1 MPRLA
6 IVVTLSA
13 LLSAPSAAAA
23 QALGQLFVEV
33 LDGSGQFVPG
43 LTASDFVVRE
53 DETEAGIVSVEPVG
67 PMKIAFMI
75 DNGDRMVEANALNPL
90 RDAMNG
96 FFDTVSPLH
105 EISLFTIG
113 RNIQRRVDFTTD
125 RARLKESA
133 GSIFLDRGAGA
144 VVLDGI
150 RETWERRFEDDEPF
164 PVFVMVLTD
173 GTESSGH
180 YNENEYVDLVNE
192 LITKSI
198 TVHVVLLS
206 SRGGSAVN
214 QYALNLT
221 ENTGGIYE
229 NIAAATGLGQT
240 LVDVAER
247 MNAHYEN
254 VSKRYRVVYERP
266 NPPGARI
273 SASIARPGARITGL
287 FAGLRMEQ

>member
-1 MPRLA
+1 MIRFAVVVAVSTLLA
-6 IVVTLSA
+6 L
-13 LLSAPSAAAA
+13 PSLAGA
-23 QALGQLFVEV
+23 QGLGQLFIEV
-33 LDGSGQFVPG
+33 TDGAGQFVPG
-43 LTASDFVVRE
+43 MTPSDFVIRE
-53 DETEAGIVSVEPVG
+53 DGRDAGIVSVEPMA

-75 DNGDRMVEANALNPL
+75 DNGDRMVEMNALNAL
-90 RDAMNG
+90 RNGMQGFLDA
-96 FFDTVSPLH
+96 VPPPH

-125 RARLKESA
+125 RAELKRSA
-133 GSIFLDRGAGA
+133 GEIFLDRGAGA

-173 GTESSGH
+173 GTESSGN
-180 YNENEYVDLVNE
+180 YNENEYVALINE

-206 SRGGSAVN
+206 SRGGSVIN
-214 QYALNLT
+214 QFAINLT

-229 NIAAATGLGQT
+229 NIAAATGIEQM
-240 LVDVAER
+240 LVSIADR

-266 NPPGARI
+266 NPPGAQI
-273 SASIARPGARITGL
+273 SASVTRPGAFLTGL
-287 FAGLRMEQ
+287 YGGLRMQ

>member
-1 MPRLA
+1 M
-6 IVVTLSA
+6 
-13 LLSAPSAAAA
+13 
-23 QALGQLFVEV
+23 QGF
-33 LDGSGQFVPG
+33 LDAVP
-43 LTASDFVVRE
+43 
-53 DETEAGIVSVEPVG
+53 P
-67 PMKIAFMI
+67 P
-75 DNGDRMVEANALNPL
+75 
-90 RDAMNG
+90 
-96 FFDTVSPLH
+96 H

-125 RARLKESA
+125 RAELKRSA
-133 GSIFLDRGAGA
+133 GEIFLDRGAGA

-173 GTESSGH
+173 GTESSGN
-180 YNENEYVDLVNE
+180 YNENEYVELVNE

-206 SRGGSAVN
+206 SRGGSVIN
-214 QYALNLT
+214 QFAINLT

-229 NIAAATGLGQT
+229 NIAAATGIEQM
-240 LVDVAER
+240 LVSIADR

-266 NPPGARI
+266 NPPGAQI
-273 SASIARPGARITGL
+273 SASVTRPGAFLTGL
-287 FAGLRMEQ
+287 YGGLRMQ

>member
-1 MPRLA
+1 MIRFAVALA
-6 IVVTLSA
+6 MSLA
-13 LLSAPSAAAA
+13 LPSLAGA
-23 QALGQLFVEV
+23 QALGQLFIEV
-33 LDGSGQFVPG
+33 TDASGQFVPG
-43 LTASDFVVRE
+43 LTAADFVVQE
-53 DETEAGIVSVEPVG
+53 DGRDAGVVSVEPMA

-75 DNGDRMVEANALNPL
+75 DNGDRMVEMNALNAL
-90 RDAMNG
+90 RDGMQG
-96 FFDTVSPLH
+96 FLDAVPPPH

-125 RARLKESA
+125 RAELKRSA
-133 GSIFLDRGAGA
+133 GEIFLDRGAGA

-173 GTESSGH
+173 GTESSGN
-180 YNENEYVDLVNE
+180 YNENEYVDLINE

-206 SRGGSAVN
+206 SRGGSVIN
-214 QYALNLT
+214 QFALNLT

-229 NIAAATGLGQT
+229 NIAAATGIEQM
-240 LVDVAER
+240 LVSIAER

-273 SASIARPGARITGL
+273 SASVVRPGARITGL
-287 FAGLRMEQ
+287 FAGLRMPQ

>member
-1 MPRLA
+1 MIRFA
-6 IVVTLSA
+6 VA
-13 LLSAPSAAAA
+13 FLLSLALPSLAGA
-23 QALGQLFVEV
+23 QGLGQLFIEV
-33 LDGSGQFVPG
+33 TDASGQFVPG
-43 LTASDFVVRE
+43 LTPADFSVQE
-53 DETEAGIVSVEPVG
+53 DGRDAGIVSVEPVA

-75 DNGDRMVEANALNPL
+75 DNGDRMVEMNALNAL
-90 RDAMNG
+90 RDGMQG
-96 FFDTVSPLH
+96 FLDAVPPPH

-125 RARLKESA
+125 RGQLKRSA
-133 GSIFLDRGAGA
+133 GEIFLDRGAGA

-206 SRGGSAVN
+206 SRGGSVIN
-214 QYALNLT
+214 QYAINLT
-221 ENTGGIYE
+221 QNTGGIYE
-229 NIAAATGLGQT
+229 NIAAATGIEQM
-240 LVDVAER
+240 LVSIAER

-273 SASIARPGARITGL
+273 AASLRRSGAYITGL
-287 FAGLRMEQ
+287 FAGLRMQQ

>member
-1 MPRLA
+1 MIRFAVVLA
-6 IVVTLSA
+6 VSA
-13 LLSAPSAAAA
+13 LLGLPSLAGA
-23 QALGQLFVEV
+23 QALGQLFIEV
-33 LDGSGQFVPG
+33 TDASGQFVPG
-43 LTASDFVVRE
+43 LTPADFLIQE
-53 DETEAGIVSVEPVG
+53 DQRDAGIVSVEPMA

-75 DNGDRMVEANALNPL
+75 DNGDRMVEMNALNAL
-90 RDAMNG
+90 RDGMQG
-96 FFDTVSPLH
+96 FLDAVPPPH

-125 RARLKESA
+125 RAELKRSA
-133 GSIFLDRGAGA
+133 GEIFLDRGAGS

-180 YNENEYVDLVNE
+180 YNENEYVDLINE

-206 SRGGSAVN
+206 SRGGSTIN
-214 QYALNLT
+214 QYAINLT

-229 NIAAATGLGQT
+229 NIAAATGIEQM
-240 LVDVAER
+240 LVSIAER

-273 SASIARPGARITGL
+273 SAGLSRSGAYITGL
-287 FAGLRMEQ
+287 FASLRMQ

>member
-1 MPRLA
+1 MLRLA
-6 IVVTLSA
+6 IVVALSA
-13 LLSAPSAAAA
+13 ILVAPSAVAA
-23 QALGQLFVEV
+23 QALGQLFIEV
-33 LDGSGQFVPG
+33 SDATGQFVPG
-43 LTASDFVVRE
+43 LTTSDFVVRE
-53 DETEAGIVSVEPVG
+53 DGTEAGIVSVEPVG
-67 PMKIAFMI
+67 PMKIALMV
-75 DNGDRMVEANALNPL
+75 DNGDRMVETNALNPL
-90 RDAMNG
+90 RDALNG
-96 FFDTVSPLH
+96 FLDIVPPPH
-105 EISLFTIG
+105 EVSLFTIG

-125 RARLKESA
+125 RAALKESA
-133 GSIFLDRGAGA
+133 GSIFLDRGAGS

-173 GTESSGH
+173 GTESSGN

-192 LITKSI
+192 LITNAI

-206 SRGGSAVN
+206 SRGGSVVN

-221 ENTGGIYE
+221 QNTGGIYE

-240 LVDVAER
+240 LVGIGER

-266 NPPGARI
+266 NPPGAQI
-273 SASIARPGARITGL
+273 SASLTRPGARITGL
-287 FAGLRMEQ
+287 FAGLRMQ

>member
-1 MPRLA
+1 MIRFAVALA
-6 IVVTLSA
+6 MSLA
-13 LLSAPSAAAA
+13 LPSLAGA
-23 QALGQLFVEV
+23 QGLGQLFIEV
-33 LDGSGQFVPG
+33 TDASGQFVPG
-43 LTASDFVVRE
+43 LTAADFEVQE
-53 DETEAGIVSVEPVG
+53 DGRDAGVVSVEPMA

-75 DNGDRMVEANALNPL
+75 DNGDRMVEMNALNAL
-90 RDAMNG
+90 RDGMQG
-96 FFDTVSPLH
+96 FLDAVPPPH

-125 RARLKESA
+125 RAELKRSA
-133 GSIFLDRGAGA
+133 GEIFLDRGAGA

-173 GTESSGH
+173 GTESSGN
-180 YNENEYVDLVNE
+180 YNENEYVDLINE

-206 SRGGSAVN
+206 SRGGSVIN
-214 QYALNLT
+214 QFALNLT

-229 NIAAATGLGQT
+229 NIAAATGIEQM
-240 LVDVAER
+240 LVSIAER

-273 SASIARPGARITGL
+273 SASVVRPGARITGL
-287 FAGLRMEQ
+287 FAGLRMPQ